1 MWRKHVFSS
10 WTNKILMNSHTTVK
24 NQILKVSTWRI
35 KIKTKRVSTNDDRLP
50 NWPGL
55 LVPIK
60 RHESHLIQTQD
71 NPRTQIM
78 WRWQAQFSNLA
89 ELQIAKTVTMRTSRE
104 AIFWS
109 RFCLIVFFWLIQLEI
124 WKWSSICR
132 FFKFLKNLLKC
143 FWMYS
148 KVHQLVFNLS
158 LWWISC

>member
-1 MWRKHVFSS
+1 MEKACIFFLDKW
-10 WTNKILMNSHTTVK
+10 NSHEFSYNCQKPNFEGLNLADK
-24 NQILKVSTWRI
+24 NQDKE
-35 KIKTKRVSTNDDRLP
+35 VSTNDDRLP

-89 ELQIAKTVTMRTSRE
+89 ELQIAKTVTMRTRRE